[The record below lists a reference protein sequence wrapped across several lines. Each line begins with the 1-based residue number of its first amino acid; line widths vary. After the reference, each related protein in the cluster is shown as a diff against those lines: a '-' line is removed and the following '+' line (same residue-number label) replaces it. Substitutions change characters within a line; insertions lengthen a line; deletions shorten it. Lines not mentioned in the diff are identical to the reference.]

1 MKVFVVIEMEVSDS
15 SAQLTESQARQ
26 IAFDEI
32 SSKVLTQKKTGRPAS
47 GPKASVSGI
56 TVESTIRKSWPISGD
71 AKRIRSAV
79 QSEIPEKPVSFV
91 LSTVEFDEHTQG
103 RD

>member
-15 SAQLTESQARQ
+15 LNILNESQARQ

-32 SSKVLTQKKTGRPAS
+32 SSKVLAQKKTGRPAS

-56 TVESTIRKSWPISGD
+56 TVELRSSADDVRVTNSSSTLESKGG
-71 AKRIRSAV
+71 
-79 QSEIPEKPVSFV
+79 FV
-91 LSTVEFDEHTQG
+91 EG
-103 RD
+103 

>member
-56 TVESTIRKSWPISGD
+56 TVEMPDDQPVARDCTALESKSGFT
-71 AKRIRSAV
+71 
-79 QSEIPEKPVSFV
+79 E
-91 LSTVEFDEHTQG
+91 G
-103 RD
+103 

>member
-1 MKVFVVIEMEVSDS
+1 MKLFVVIEMEVSDS
-15 SAQLTESQARQ
+15 SSQLTESQARQ

-56 TVESTIRKSWPISGD
+56 TVET
-71 AKRIRSAV
+71 RSN
-79 QSEIPEKPVSFV
+79 PVPQQDV
-91 LSTVEFDEHTQG
+91 AALEG
-103 RD
+103 

>member
-15 SAQLTESQARQ
+15 LNILNESQARQ

-56 TVESTIRKSWPISGD
+56 TVETRRDPFVSVPCVIS
-71 AKRIRSAV
+71 
-79 QSEIPEKPVSFV
+79 P
-91 LSTVEFDEHTQG
+91 TVEFDEHTPG

>member
-56 TVESTIRKSWPISGD
+56 TVESDEDI
-71 AKRIRSAV
+71 
-79 QSEIPEKPVSFV
+79 IPPQALTALE
-91 LSTVEFDEHTQG
+91 G
-103 RD
+103 

>member
-15 SAQLTESQARQ
+15 SSPTQVTESQARQ

-56 TVESTIRKSWPISGD
+56 IVESCGAVSPVEFSSGTLGN
-71 AKRIRSAV
+71 V
-79 QSEIPEKPVSFV
+79 TGVS
-91 LSTVEFDEHTQG
+91 STVEFDEHTNG

>member
-15 SAQLTESQARQ
+15 LNILNESQARQ

-56 TVESTIRKSWPISGD
+56 TVESHEDYISPTE
-71 AKRIRSAV
+71 RT
-79 QSEIPEKPVSFV
+79 V
-91 LSTVEFDEHTQG
+91 LSAQTALES
-103 RD
+103 

>member
-15 SAQLTESQARQ
+15 SAPLLESQARQ

-56 TVESTIRKSWPISGD
+56 TVESDEDYISRTD
-71 AKRIRSAV
+71 RT
-79 QSEIPEKPVSFV
+79 V
-91 LSTVEFDEHTQG
+91 LTAQTTLEG
-103 RD
+103 

>member
-56 TVESTIRKSWPISGD
+56 TVESHEDYVPPTDR
-71 AKRIRSAV
+71 
-79 QSEIPEKPVSFV
+79 
-91 LSTVEFDEHTQG
+91 TVFSSQTALEG
-103 RD
+103 

>member
-32 SSKVLTQKKTGRPAS
+32 SSKVLTQKKTGRPSS

-56 TVESTIRKSWPISGD
+56 TVESDEDYIPQSVARD
-71 AKRIRSAV
+71 SAV
-79 QSEIPEKPVSFV
+79 LESKAGFTE
-91 LSTVEFDEHTQG
+91 G
-103 RD
+103 

>member
-1 MKVFVVIEMEVSDS
+1 MKVFVVIEMEVSDL
-15 SAQLTESQARQ
+15 SAPLTQSQARQ

-56 TVESTIRKSWPISGD
+56 TVESDEDYIPVVPQS
-71 AKRIRSAV
+71 V
-79 QSEIPEKPVSFV
+79 QSALESKGGFTEA
-91 LSTVEFDEHTQG
+91 
-103 RD
+103 

>member
-56 TVESTIRKSWPISGD
+56 TVEARCNQVAREVPVVSSTI
-71 AKRIRSAV
+71 
-79 QSEIPEKPVSFV
+79 QY
-91 LSTVEFDEHTQG
+91 EFDEHTQG

>member
-1 MKVFVVIEMEVSDS
+1 MKLFVVIEMEVSDS
-15 SAQLTESQARQ
+15 SATLTESQARQ

-56 TVESTIRKSWPISGD
+56 TVESD
-71 AKRIRSAV
+71 
-79 QSEIPEKPVSFV
+79 EDYIPF
-91 LSTVEFDEHTQG
+91 FDPAHALESNCGFTG
-103 RD
+103 G

>member
-15 SAQLTESQARQ
+15 SSQLTESQARQ

-56 TVESTIRKSWPISGD
+56 TVESTFRKGFPISGD
-71 AKRIRSAV
+71 VKRVRGMV
-79 QSEIPEKPVSFV
+79 PYEPTDEPLNCVS
-91 LSTVEFDEHTQG
+91 STVEFDEHTNG

>member
-56 TVESTIRKSWPISGD
+56 TVEARHPMSPVVF
-71 AKRIRSAV
+71 SAENLRNV
-79 QSEIPEKPVSFV
+79 TGV

>member
-56 TVESTIRKSWPISGD
+56 TVESD
-71 AKRIRSAV
+71 EDMMAV
-79 QSEIPEKPVSFV
+79 PASVQAALESKGGFTEA
-91 LSTVEFDEHTQG
+91 
-103 RD
+103 

>member
-56 TVESTIRKSWPISGD
+56 TVESRMNPM
-71 AKRIRSAV
+71 V
-79 QSEIPEKPVSFV
+79 VSSNNLRNLTGV
-91 LSTVEFDEHTQG
+91 LSTVESDEHTQG